1 MDAHLAF
8 AGFLGTRLHLG
19 VTGSIAA
26 YKSLELLRM
35 LASSGA
41 AVGATLTAAA
51 RQFVTPLAFSALGAD
66 PVYTDMF
73 GPEVS
78 SGRESGF
85 GHLEPGQH
93 AKALLIA
100 PATATI
106 LAKLA
111 HGLADGMLSCQAL
124 AFPGP
129 ILVAPAMNP
138 RLWEAAATCENVAT
152 LLRRGVRFIGPG
164 SGAMACGET
173 GEGRLADLRQ
183 IALET
188 LRAVARQDMAGR
200 RVLVSLGPTQEPWDG
215 VRIWTNRSSG
225 TMGAALAVAAWLR
238 GASVMAV
245 CGPTSLWLPDGI
257 ARIDVGTA
265 REMYDACVAA
275 WPDADLGCLTAAVCD
290 YRPEPHG
297 PEKFKKTPGAATG
310 PTLSLLANPD
320 ILAHLGAHKKG
331 GQRLIGFAAETS
343 DLEANARS
351 KMQRKNLDL
360 VVANPVNVPGAGFGA
375 ANNQALVLDAAG
387 RVEEWPSLA
396 KTEMAWRIWEWVL
409 HLCA

>member
-26 YKSLELLRM
+26 FKSLELLRT

-41 AVGATLTAAA
+41 AVGVTLTAAA

-73 GPEVS
+73 GPEVT
-78 SGRESGF
+78 SGQEPGF

-93 AKALLIA
+93 ARALLVA

-111 HGLADGMLSCQAL
+111 HGLADDMLSCQAL
-124 AFPGP
+124 AFAGP

-138 RLWEAAATCENVAT
+138 RLWDAPATRENLET
-152 LLRRGVRFIGPG
+152 LLRRGVRCIAPG
-164 SGAMACGET
+164 SGLMACGET
-173 GEGRLADLRQ
+173 GEGRLADIRQ

-188 LRAVARQDMAGR
+188 LRAVTSQDLAGR

-238 GASVMAV
+238 GAEVTTV
-245 CGPTSLWLPDGI
+245 CGPVSLWLPDGI
-257 ARIDVGTA
+257 RRIDVGTA
-265 REMYDACVAA
+265 QEMFDACVAA
-275 WPDADLGCLTAAVCD
+275 WQDADLGCMTAAVCD

-297 PEKFKKTPGAATG
+297 PEKFKKTPGAASG
-310 PTLSLLANPD
+310 PTLRLTPNPD
-320 ILAHLGAHKKG
+320 ILAHLGAHKQP
-331 GQRLIGFAAETS
+331 GQRLIGFAAES
-343 DLEANARS
+343 SNLEGNARD
-351 KMQRKNLDL
+351 KLARKNLDL

-396 KTEMAWRIWEWVL
+396 KTEMAWRIWEWML

>member
-35 LASSGA
+35 LSSSGA
-41 AVGATLTAAA
+41 AVGVSLTAAA

-66 PVYTDMF
+66 PVYTEMF
-73 GPEVS
+73 GPEAS
-78 SGRESGF
+78 AF

-93 AKALLIA
+93 AKALLVA

-111 HGLADGMLSCQAL
+111 HGLADDMLSCQAL

-129 ILVAPAMNP
+129 VLVAPAMNP
-138 RLWEAAATCENVAT
+138 RLWDAAATRENVAT
-152 LLRRGVRFIGPG
+152 LRRRGVRFIGPG
-164 SGAMACGET
+164 CGAMACGET

-188 LRAVARQDMAGR
+188 MRAVTSQDMAGR

-238 GASVMAV
+238 GAEVAAV
-245 CGPTSLWLPDGI
+245 CGPVSLWLPEGI
-257 ARIDVGTA
+257 RRVDVGAA
-265 REMYDACVAA
+265 REMFEACVAA
-275 WPDADLGCLTAAVCD
+275 WPDTDLGCMTAAVCD
-290 YRPEPHG
+290 YRPTPHG
-297 PEKFKKTPGAATG
+297 PEKFKKTPGEGSG
-310 PTLSLLANPD
+310 PTLDLLPNPD
-320 ILAHLGAHKKG
+320 ILAHLGAHKRP

-343 DLEANARS
+343 DLEANARG
-351 KMQRKNLDL
+351 KLARKNLDL
-360 VVANPVNVPGAGFGA
+360 VVANPVNLPGVGFGA
-375 ANNQALVLDAAG
+375 ADNQALVVDASG
-387 RVEEWPSLA
+387 RLEQWPILA
-396 KTEMAWRIWEWVL
+396 KTEMAWRIWEWML